1 MSDIPDSIRRQ
12 IIGEV
17 YRQAD
22 TLGWDS
28 LSMVERTAQYNLWLD
43 DDQVGVILTRFMPRE
58 RTRMWLKDVPMKHYN
73 RARSGIGP
81 YADLVRTPLPSA
93 GQIAA
98 QALGKGAVVIDGS
111 VREKPNRCRVLLDSS
126 EVLMFWDKVRN
137 LQNLV
142 WAGLNTL
149 VDDGYSPILVVTLF
163 QGEKL
168 SDGERRRHQEL
179 CHRAGL
185 EVRHVT
191 VR

>member
-1 MSDIPDSIRRQ
+1 MSDIPDLIRRQ
-12 IIGEV
+12 VIGEV

-22 TLGWDS
+22 ALGWDS

-43 DDQVGVILTRFMPRE
+43 DDHVGAVLTRYMPRE

-81 YADLVRTPLPSA
+81 YADLAKTPLPSA
-93 GQIAA
+93 DQIATR
-98 QALGKGAVVIDGS
+98 ALGQEAVVIEGS
-111 VREKPNRCRVLLDSS
+111 VREKPNRCRVLVNSS
-126 EVLMFWDKVRN
+126 ELLMFWDKTRN

-149 VDDGYSPILVVTLF
+149 IDNGSPPILVLTLF

-168 SDGERRRHQEL
+168 SDSEKRRHRKL
-179 CHRAGL
+179 CQYAGL

-191 VR
+191 VW

>member
-1 MSDIPDSIRRQ
+1 MSDIPNLIRHQ
-12 IIGEV
+12 VIGEV

-43 DDQVGVILTRFMPRE
+43 DDQVGVVLTRFMPRE

-81 YADLVRTPLPSA
+81 YAGLVRTPLPSA
-93 GQIAA
+93 VQIAA
-98 QALGKGAVVIDGS
+98 QALGKAAVVIDGS
-111 VREKPNRCRVLLDSS
+111 VREKPNRCRVLLGPS
-126 EVLMFWDKVRN
+126 ELLMFWDKVRN

-149 VDDGYSPILVVTLF
+149 VDEGSSPVLVLTLL

-168 SDGERRRHQEL
+168 SDNERRRHQEI
-179 CHRAGL
+179 CRRAGL